1 MNSICRCRQQA
12 TAQTEVGGV
21 GVHIQEGGLSGGE
34 VSEGGAPSGV
44 LLSAVQGKLSGHL
57 ETRRR

>member
-1 MNSICRCRQQA
+1 M
-12 TAQTEVGGV
+12 QTGVGGV